1 MTNDRFMGAY
11 RHYPYIRRYH
21 YTSYGPYYGKVKR
34 ADGEI
39 LADIRQ
45 SLVWD
50 SYLDADRIHVQVDGG
65 VVTLTG
71 TVDSAIE
78 KRLAGDEAWD
88 TLGVVDVHNDLE
100 LKRAEVT
107 EAERVPADQDRELVR
122 DGGGTRR
129 DDLDVKADVAEALD
143 MDPDI
148 SSDRITVEVDSGTV
162 ILRGTVNSLSESRSA
177 EADAANVP
185 GVTDVRNELSVG
197 KWKGVRSGPG
207 EPPFGR

>member
-39 LADIRQ
+39 LADVRQ

-100 LKRAEVT
+100 LKRAKGT

-122 DGGGTRR
+122 DDGGGRR
-129 DDLDVKADVAEALD
+129 DDLD
-143 MDPDI
+143 I
-148 SSDRITVEVDSGTV
+148 NSDRITVEVDSGTV